1 MQVAHKSSGN
11 QSVLK
16 MLQQVYSISR
26 HTHTD
31 NRTIQFLHIDIE
43 KHSHVTK
50 TQNYSGGVWTVR
62 PPFCVFSWKVRQENK
77 DEHKNICR
85 TSQLLD

>member
-1 MQVAHKSSGN
+1 MQVAHKRSGN

-31 NRTIQFLHIDIE
+31 NRTIQFLHIDI
-43 KHSHVTK
+43 KKQSHVRKHKIIEEEFGRFGLHFVSFHGKSDRKIKMNTK
-50 TQNYSGGVWTVR
+50 IYA
-62 PPFCVFSWKVRQENK
+62 
-77 DEHKNICR
+77 EHHNF
-85 TSQLLD
+85 